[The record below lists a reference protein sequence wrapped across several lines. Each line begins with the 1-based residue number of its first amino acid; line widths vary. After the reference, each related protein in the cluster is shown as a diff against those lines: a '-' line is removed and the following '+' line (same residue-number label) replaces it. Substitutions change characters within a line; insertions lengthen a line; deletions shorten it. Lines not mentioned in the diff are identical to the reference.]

1 MSYTPGM
8 ASTATDPATRPPEP
22 RAGAPRI
29 DEEQLAVYFA
39 FSEVGALL
47 SHAVE
52 EQLRRDGDLTYVHF
66 QILAT
71 LGDSGSGSLRMTD
84 LADRI
89 VYSRSGVTYQ
99 AGRLE
104 QRRLITRAP
113 STEDERST
121 VVSLTAEGRKL
132 LGQVISGHTALVQRM
147 LFATLS
153 DNDVAV
159 LGTILGRVRDRLRQ
173 APPRSAAPRKSRR
186 AGAAGR

>member
-1 MSYTPGM
+1 MPS
-8 ASTATDPATRPPEP
+8 AVTDPAATPPEP
-22 RAGAPRI
+22 QTGNSHI
-29 DEEQLAVYFA
+29 NEERLAVYFA
-39 FSEVGALL
+39 LSEVGALL

-52 EQLRRDGDLTYVHF
+52 QQLRRDGDLTYVQF

-104 QRRLITRAP
+104 RRRLISRAP

-132 LGQVISGHTALVQRM
+132 LGQVISGHTAVVQRM

-153 DNDVAV
+153 DDDIAV
-159 LGTILGRVRDRLRQ
+159 LGAILGRVRDRMRQ

-186 AGAAGR
+186 AGEAGH

>member
-1 MSYTPGM
+1 MPI
-8 ASTATDPATRPPEP
+8 AVTDPAPTSLEPE
-22 RAGAPRI
+22 AGTPRI
-29 DEEQLAVYFA
+29 GERQLAAYFA
-39 FSEVGALL
+39 LSEVGALL

-52 EQLRRDGDLTYVHF
+52 QQLRYDGDLTYVQF

-104 QRRLITRAP
+104 RRHLITRTP

-121 VVSLTAEGRKL
+121 VVALTAEGREL
-132 LGQVISGHTALVQRM
+132 LGHVLSGHAALVHRM

-153 DNDVAV
+153 DDDVAA
-159 LGTILGRVRDRLRQ
+159 LGTILGRVRDRMRQ
-173 APPRSAAPRKSRR
+173 APPRSAARRNSHR
-186 AGAAGR
+186 AGAAGQ